1 MRSIVLDYL
10 DSNKVTGFTVSD
22 MLPFNTSGQP
32 LYLNNFKTVY
42 VDQPQTSQEPLID
55 VLNGAGVVNE
65 TTTISVYVT
74 TDAKQLPA
82 NYATLVS
89 AIKGTRLDSAITGA
103 TQRTTTVSTEYSADA
118 LVTRFDIN
126 FQKLIVNT

>member
-10 DSNKVTGFTVSD
+10 NANKVTGFTVTNA
-22 MLPFNTSGQP
+22 LPYSASGQP
-32 LYLNNFKTVY
+32 LYLNNFKSIY

-65 TTTISVYVT
+65 TTTVSIYVT